1 MLDIKG
7 ADASKVILVVGI
19 MTLHSFGEGSGVGV
33 SFAGSKGLSQ
43 GLLITIAIAV
53 HNIPE
58 GLAVSMLLSSRG
70 VSPQKA
76 MLWSIITSLP
86 QVRLSF
92 FLLSS
97 GNMKLVFYE
106 CIVLILQ
113 SNQNHPYQFLRYS
126 CIITRNV
133 TLYHFF
139 LFIAQLQ

>member
-33 SFAGSKGLSQ
+33 SFVGSKGLSQ
-43 GLLITIAIAV
+43 GLLVTIAIAV

-58 GLAVSMLLSSRG
+58 GLAVSMVLSSRG

-86 QVRLSF
+86 QVR
-92 FLLSS
+92 FLLLSSS
-97 GNMKLVFYE
+97 GNMK
-106 CIVLILQ
+106 VLFDTRIILIQ
-113 SNQNHPYQFLRYS
+113 SWNIHQFLAILIPYFLTRK
-126 CIITRNV
+126 IILNRIIG
-133 TLYHFF
+133 L
-139 LFIAQLQ
+139 APRSR